1 MRVAAAA
8 RRAGH
13 SPRGL
18 ASGRQ
23 RRGRGPTPRSVWT
36 LWITG
41 AALLI
46 AGAVALPTALA
57 AQSSPLDDARAA
69 LVRGE
74 YESALE
80 RLDRVSDGGSEA
92 AIVRLRALRA
102 LGRYDD
108 ALDLLGGRSGPAPSP
123 RLERWKGELLLEVG
137 AWDAA
142 EAAFERSVAAGAPD
156 AALARVLLGE
166 QAFRRGRWQE
176 ARAVFDSF
184 IDLYNSGAADT
195 GAEMIAVAH
204 AVGRL
209 GRENPDLFQDA
220 LRAWD
225 EAIELLPGDPRPI
238 VAVGDL
244 FLDRYTSTRAMEEY
258 ARALSVNARE
268 PDALHGR
275 ARALDF
281 DGSGRALAVA
291 NEVLETNP
299 NHVGARTLL
308 AEIRLRA
315 ENVPAAVEEAE
326 TALETNP
333 RSLEALS
340 VLAAARYLAG
350 DEEGWIEARDRVLAL
365 NPSWAG
371 LYVRLA
377 ELSADARRYADA
389 VDFAREAVAR
399 DSLSWEG
406 WGLLGINQMRTQEVV
421 EGRENVARAFDG
433 DPYNPWFK
441 NTLDLLDLMDDFE
454 TVRSE
459 NFEIVL
465 PPGEAALLG
474 PRVIALAEE
483 AFAEMTERYGTS
495 PPTPIRLELFPT
507 SADFSVRT
515 FGLVG
520 LGALGVS
527 FGSTLVMDSPTAREP
542 GDFNWASTL
551 WHEIAHAF
559 HLAISDHAVPRWFSE
574 GLAVREQRVA
584 RPHWGFRAG
593 VPWLQ
598 AWTSERM
605 PPLSRMNEA
614 FVRPAFPAQ
623 LAFGYFQA
631 SLAFDWIE
639 ERWGF
644 QAIRDFLEG
653 YGRGATTNQLTRI
666 ILGLDDEEL
675 DAEFQRYVDARFESE
690 IAALADLAPVFHDGP
705 GDQTVDAEATVE
717 EILEGMTD
725 DLDILRSQARLSPGS
740 FPARLRLGQ
749 ALVRAGWWDEAEE
762 NLRAAQRL
770 FPAYPGLDGPLA
782 GLARVHQARGEVS
795 EAAGALRAL
804 GELNESAWSV
814 AVEEAR
820 LRAEL
825 GDVPGELRALRRA
838 LEIHPFAVEPQTR
851 LATLA
856 GETGAWDE
864 AASAWE
870 AVVAL
875 EPADPAQVW
884 YELSRARLRSGD
896 RAGARTAVLRA
907 LEIAPSF
914 DAALELLLEIRGGGR

>member
-1 MRVAAAA
+1 MTR
-8 RRAGH
+8 
-13 SPRGL
+13 
-18 ASGRQ
+18 
-23 RRGRGPTPRSVWT
+23 
-36 LWITG
+36 
-41 AALLI
+41 AALLVM
-46 AGAVALPTALA
+46 AGSLLAPELA
-57 AQSSPLDDARAA
+57 AQSTLDNARRAFIQ
-69 LVRGE
+69 GE

-80 RLDRVSDGGSEA
+80 VLDAAEEGGSEA
-92 AIVRLRALRA
+92 LIVRVRTLRA
-102 LGRYDD
+102 LGRYDE
-108 ALDLLGGRSGPAPSP
+108 ALDLLGGRAGPAPAP
-123 RLERWKGELLLEVG
+123 GLERWKGELLLEVG
-137 AWDAA
+137 EWESA
-142 EAAFERSVAAGAPD
+142 EAALERSVAADAPD
-156 AALARVLLGE
+156 AVFARVLLGE
-166 QAFRRGRWQE
+166 QAFRRGRWEE
-176 ARAVFDSF
+176 ARATFDGF

-195 GAEMIAVAH
+195 GEAMMAVAH

-225 EAIELLPGDPRPI
+225 QAVELLPGDPRPI

-244 FLDRYTSTRAMEEY
+244 FLDRYTSTRAVDEY
-258 ARALSVNARE
+258 VRALSLNGRE
-268 PDALHGR
+268 PDALLGR

-281 DGSGRALAVA
+281 DGSGRALEVA

-299 NHVGARTLL
+299 NHVGARTLI

-315 ENVPAAVEEAE
+315 ENIPAAVEEAE
-326 TALETNP
+326 AALETNP

-350 DEEGWIEARDRVLAL
+350 DDEGWMEARDRVLAL

-406 WGLLGINQMRTQEVV
+406 WGLLGINQMRIQQVA
-421 EGRENVARAFDG
+421 EGRENVARAFEG

-454 TVRSE
+454 TVRSK

-474 PRVIALAEE
+474 PRVIELAEE
-483 AFAEMTERYGTS
+483 AFAEMTERYGAS
-495 PPTPIRLELFPT
+495 PPTPVRVELFPR

-559 HLAISDHAVPRWFSE
+559 HLAISDHEVPRWFSE

-598 AWTSERM
+598 AWSSDRM

-623 LAFGYFQA
+623 VAFGYFQA

-644 QAIRDFLEG
+644 QAVRDFLEG
-653 YGRGATTNQLTRI
+653 YGRGATTNQLTRV
-666 ILGLDDEEL
+666 ILGLDDDEL
-675 DAEFQRYVDARFESE
+675 DAEFKSYVDTRFEGE
-690 IAALADLAPVFHDGP
+690 IAALADLAPVFGDGP
-705 GDQTVDAEATVE
+705 GDKVVEAEATLE
-717 EILEGMTD
+717 ELLVGMSD
-725 DLDILRSQARLSPGS
+725 DLDLLRSQARLSPGS
-740 FPARLRLGQ
+740 FPARLQLGQ
-749 ALVRAGWWDEAEE
+749 ALVRAEEWDEAED

-770 FPAYPGLDGPLA
+770 FPGYPGLDGPLA

-804 GELNESAWSV
+804 AELNESAWSV
-814 AVEEAR
+814 AVAEAG

-825 GDVPGELRALRRA
+825 GDVPGEVRALQRA
-838 LEIHPFAVEPQTR
+838 LEIQPFSLDPQTR

-856 GETGAWDE
+856 GETGAWAE
-864 AASAWE
+864 SAGAWE

-875 EPADPAQVW
+875 EPADPAQAW
-884 YELSRARLRSGD
+884 YELSRARLRNDD
-896 RAGARTAVLRA
+896 RSGARTAVLRA

-914 DAALELLLEIRGGGR
+914 DAALELLLEIRGGGE